1 MKILRLLSI
10 LLLVAMTLSV
20 FAACNVSD
28 DTTDDTTSEQTT
40 KAEESTS
47 EETSEGETTTE
58 VATTIEDTSSEKT
71 TEKDTTSVESTTDEV
86 TSTTETTAEDT
97 TAETDAPASEIVAE
111 WYENYDIIS
120 FEKAFELCGEPGN
133 LTTERY
139 YIVGTIKSITNAA
152 YGQMVITDGTNTLS
166 VYGTYSADG
175 SINYS
180 EFDEKPFKDDIVL
193 LHCTLQNYNGTKEIK
208 NARLIAFAKVEAEI
222 DESEYVDM
230 SISDVRAA
238 EIGTKVKIDGVVAR
252 ITYANGFKP
261 SGFYIV
267 DETQSIYVYDGDA
280 AQRVQIGNKVTVIGS
295 KTYWILDTEKNNADK
310 FGYKGCN
317 QIDEVKLISNDNG
330 THEFDKSWITEST
343 VKEILDT
350 PVTEDITTTIFKV
363 NGLVKKVPGSGFVNY
378 YIFDI
383 DGETGA
389 YTYTQC
395 NGGDFEWLDAFDG
408 KICTVYLSAMNAK
421 STATDCY
428 FRFLPVHVV
437 YENYKFDTAKAP
449 EYAVKYHGVGQFLQ
463 SYSGNPELK
472 LITSVSSELLGFEG
486 VTLTYTSSNTSC
498 VSFENGVMNCFGSGE
513 ATVTITATYGEY
525 TYSETVVITVDAPLN
540 IDYVNVEAAIGAAED
555 EIVYVKGIVGPS
567 IVNKSGFYLIDE
579 TGVIAIICDAAQ
591 FDGLMIGHE
600 VIVKGTR
607 ENYKNDKELA
617 RFGQTCLVDSEIV
630 ANYYGNHNYSTASF
644 VTDKTLADFASLN
657 ISEDHTTTVYVI
669 EAKIQVN
676 EGQYSSTINVID
688 DNGNKILLYSSS
700 ANQYSWLKA
709 YDGQTVTIEV
719 VPCNW
724 NNKNDNYR
732 GCVLALYGE
741 GGIEYN
747 KLNFT
752 AYN

>member
-1 MKILRLLSI
+1 MKTLRLLSI

-20 FAACNVSD
+20 FAACDIKD
-28 DTTDDTTSEQTT
+28 D
-40 KAEESTS
+40 STS
-47 EETSEGETTTE
+47 DETTAAATTETTTE
-58 VATTIEDTSSEKT
+58 EATEATTEENTSAEETTTEEKTSSEETT
-71 TEKDTTSVESTTDEV
+71 TEEE
-86 TSTTETTAEDT
+86 TTES
-97 TAETDAPASEIVAE
+97 APSLIELTKD
-111 WYENYDIIS
+111 WYENYNIIS
-120 FEKAFELCGEPGN
+120 FEEAFELCGEPGN

-139 YIVGTIKSITNAA
+139 YIVGIIKSITNAA

-175 SINYS
+175 ANNYS
-180 EFDEKPFKDDIVL
+180 EFEEKPFKDDIVL
-193 LHCTLQNYNGTKEIK
+193 LHCTLQNFNGTKEIK
-208 NARLIAFAKVEAEI
+208 NARLIDFKKVEAAI
-222 DESEYVDM
+222 DESQYVDM
-230 SISDVRAA
+230 SIEDVRTSPVD
-238 EIGTKVKIDGVVAR
+238 TKVKVDGVVAR
-252 ITYANGFKP
+252 ITYANGYKP
-261 SGFYIV
+261 SGFYLV

-280 AQRVQIGNKVTVIGS
+280 AQRVQIGNKVTVIGV
-295 KTYWILDTEKNNADK
+295 KTYWILDTEQNNAQK

-317 QIDEVKLISNDNG
+317 QISDAKLISIDEG
-330 THEFDKSWITEST
+330 KYEFDKSWITEST

-363 NGLVKKVPGSGFVNY
+363 NGLVKKVPGAGFVNY

-395 NGGDFEWLDAFDG
+395 NGGDFEWLDEFDG

-437 YENYKFDTAKAP
+437 YENYKFDTTKAP
-449 EYAVKYHGVGQFLQ
+449 EYAVKYHGVGQFQ
-463 SYSGNPELK
+463 TSYSGNPELE
-472 LITSVSSELLGFEG
+472 LITNVSSDLLGFEN
-486 VTLTYTSSNTSC
+486 VVINYTSSNTSA
-498 VSFENGVMNCFGSGE
+498 VSFTENNGKVIMNCSGTGE
-513 ATVTITATYGEY
+513 ATVTVTATYGDY
-525 TYSETVVITVDAPLN
+525 TYSETVVITVDVPLN
-540 IDYVNVEAAIGAAED
+540 IDYVNVQAAINAAED
-555 EIVYVKGIVGPS
+555 EIIYVKGIVGPS

-617 RFGQTCLVDSEIV
+617 RFGQTCLVDAEIV
-630 ANYYGNHNYSTASF
+630 ANFYGNHNYSTESF
-644 VTDKTLADFASLN
+644 VTGKTLADFASLN

-669 EAKIQVN
+669 QAKVQLN
-676 EGQYSSTINVID
+676 EGSYSSTINLID

-700 ANQYSWLKA
+700 ANQYNFLKA
-709 YDGQTVTIEV
+709 YNGQTVTVEIV
-719 VPCNW
+719 ACNW
-724 NNKNDNYR
+724 NNKTDNYR

>member
-20 FAACNVSD
+20 FAACNVTEN
-28 DTTDDTTSEQTT
+28 DTATTSEETT
-40 KAEESTS
+40 KVEESTS
-47 EETSEGETTTE
+47 EESSEVETTTE
-58 VATTIEDTSSEKT
+58 VETTIEDTSSEET
-71 TEKDTTSVESTTDEV
+71 TAVESTTAEI
-86 TSTTETTAEDT
+86 TSAEETTTEETTTAEDKT
-97 TAETDAPASEIVAE
+97 PTNEVVAG

-120 FEKAFELCGEPGN
+120 FEKAFELCGESGN
-133 LTTERY
+133 ITTERY

-175 SINYS
+175 EINYS
-180 EFDEKPFKDDIVL
+180 QFDEKPFKDDIVL
-193 LHCTLQNYNGTKEIK
+193 LHCILQNYNGTKEIK
-208 NARLIAFAKVEAEI
+208 NARLIAFAKAETEI
-222 DESEYVDM
+222 DESQYVDM
-230 SISDVRAA
+230 SIADVREAA
-238 EIGTKVKIDGVVAR
+238 IDTKVKVDGVVAR

-261 SGFYIV
+261 SGFYLV

-295 KTYWILDTEKNNADK
+295 KTYWILDTEQNNAQK

-317 QIDEVKLISNDNG
+317 QISDAKLISIDEG
-330 THEFDKSWITEST
+330 KYEFDKSWITEST
-343 VKEILDT
+343 VKDILDT

-395 NGGDFEWLDAFDG
+395 NGGDFEWLDEFDG

-437 YENYKFDTAKAP
+437 YENYKFDTTKAP
-449 EYAVKYHGVGQFLQ
+449 EYAVKYHGVGQFLN
-463 SYSGNPELK
+463 SYSGNPELS
-472 LITSVSSELLGFEG
+472 LITSVSSELLGFEN
-486 VTLTYTSSNTSC
+486 VTLTYTSSNTNC
-498 VSFENGVMNCFGSGE
+498 VYFENGVMNCAGSGE
-513 ATVTITATYGEY
+513 ATVTITATYGDY

-540 IDYVNVEAAIGAAED
+540 IDFVNVEAAIGAAED
-555 EIVYVKGIVGPS
+555 EVIYVKGIVGPS

-617 RFGQTCLVDSEIV
+617 RFGQTCLVDAEIV
-630 ANYYGNHNYSTASF
+630 ANYYGNHSYSTASF
-644 VTDKTLADFASLN
+644 ITDKTLADFANLN
-657 ISEDHTTTVYVI
+657 IAEDHTTTVYVI
-669 EAKIQVN
+669 EATIQVT
-676 EGQYSSTINVID
+676 EGQYSSTINIVD
-688 DNGNKILLYSSS
+688 NNGNKILLYSSS

-709 YDGQTVTIEV
+709 YDGKTVALEV

-741 GGIEYN
+741 DGIEYN